1 MKKTAGASRQ
11 EVGLTK
17 RYGQIGI
24 AAVAAAARYH
34 GKSDNPPAASGEGKK
49 SDKSRIKK
57 GTAPRR

>member
-1 MKKTAGASRQ
+1 MKKTAGASRE

-34 GKSDNPPAASGEGKK
+34 GKSDDPPAASGEGKRA
-49 SDKSRIKK
+49 DKGKVKK
-57 GTAPRR
+57 RNPPRR